1 MEIFLLHLS
10 KVSGQTRS
18 ATEKTSRFGK
28 TSYVASVGTC
38 QVILKSAWDMNTSH
52 MQGDSG
58 GPSFVEESKDNFVVT
73 GDLVGN
79 STRTLLL

>member
-1 MEIFLLHLS
+1 MEIILSHLR
-10 KVSGQTRS
+10 KVSGQTR
-18 ATEKTSRFGK
+18 AGNEKTMRFGK
-28 TSYVASVGTC
+28 ESYVASVGTC
-38 QVILKSAWDMNTSH
+38 QVILKSPLDMNTSH